1 MMPEGK
7 RKSLTFYLA
16 AAAAILTCYLVQVT
30 DCYRLMKTERRK
42 EVDAGRTI
50 GLQDGRIVFGRAFE
64 KGSQVADGTKRSS
77 HTSLEDESAYQA
89 DSWGWSKGQTTNAG
103 AAEALWRRMNP
114 SLQCGADQMRFR
126 AMGPGWYSFA
136 VEQASAP
143 AMPLTQIP
151 ATCGYNMQRN
161 ALGFA
166 MFAPYDGCNMVQEG
180 GSYVLPMRW
189 QGIPVSLW
197 CPKPAAQ
204 PTAAAPTTA
213 AKHPEIP
220 KFPQYPMYPPFYP
233 LPVTPAP
240 ATTTLVPATT
250 PKPQMPTYP
259 PYPFYPLYPPF
270 YPPPATTAA
279 PTTPPTAAQTTKTPF
294 PMISLP
300 PFPFPWP
307 YPTPFPFNPSP
318 QTTAPPTTKKPAV
331 PTTLP
336 PAGHS
341 HPHGHYPL
349 PYPFPFPPFPYPQP
363 PTTAPPTATTKKPA
377 VPTTLPPAGHS
388 HPHGHYPLPYP
399 FPFPP
404 FPYPQPPTTAPPTT
418 TTKKPAVPTTLPPA
432 GHSHPHSHYPLP
444 YPYPFPPYA
453 NIG

>member
-7 RKSLTFYLA
+7 RKSLTFYRTA
-16 AAAAILTCYLVQVT
+16 AVVLTCYLVQVT
-30 DCYRLMKTERRK
+30 DCYRMTKIQRREGRK
-42 EVDAGRTI
+42 EADAGKTI
-50 GLQDGRIVFGRAFE
+50 GLQDGRIVFGRTFE
-64 KGSQVADGTKRSS
+64 KGSQVADGTKKSS
-77 HTSLEDESAYQA
+77 NTSVEDESAYQA
-89 DSWGWSKGQTTNAG
+89 DSWGWSEGHTANAG
-103 AAEALWRRMNP
+103 ATEALWRRMNP

-126 AMGPGWYSFA
+126 AMGPGSSSFA
-136 VEQASAP
+136 VEQARAP
-143 AMPLTQIP
+143 AIPLTQIP

-213 AKHPEIP
+213 AKHPEMP

-240 ATTTLVPATT
+240 ATTTRAPATT
-250 PKPQMPTYP
+250 PKPHMPTFP

-270 YPPPATTAA
+270 YPPTTAPPTTAA
-279 PTTPPTAAQTTKTPF
+279 ATTKTPA
-294 PMISLP
+294 PVP

-307 YPTPFPFNPSP
+307 YLTPFPFNPSP
-318 QTTAPPTTKKPAV
+318 PTTAPPTTTATTKKPAA

-336 PAGHS
+336 PASHS

-377 VPTTLPPAGHS
+377 VPTTLPPASHS
-388 HPHGHYPLPYP
+388 HPHG
-399 FPFPP
+399 
-404 FPYPQPPTTAPPTT
+404 
-418 TTKKPAVPTTLPPA
+418 
-432 GHSHPHSHYPLP
+432 HYPLP